1 MAAEV
6 LSVLNPVLQLQQKKS
21 WFGFLPLAV
30 SVTGGGENVLLSIQS
45 WLHMK
50 LIKSKKNEE
59 FSPALP
65 LVNVGTSI
73 TEAEESLEL
82 EAPSP

>member
-1 MAAEV
+1 M
-6 LSVLNPVLQLQQKKS
+6 LNPVLQLQQKKS
-21 WFGFLPLAV
+21 WFGFLALAV

-65 LVNVGTSI
+65 LVSVGTSI

>member
-1 MAAEV
+1 M
-6 LSVLNPVLQLQQKKS
+6 
-21 WFGFLPLAV
+21 
-30 SVTGGGENVLLSIQS
+30 LLSIQS
-45 WLHMK
+45 WLNMK

-65 LVNVGTSI
+65 LVSVGISI
-73 TEAEESLEL
+73 TEAEESLKL